1 MSRSRFQR
9 LFVATVIV
17 CALASAATAEQSPP
31 APKAADRG
39 ESVSV
44 AARLAAIEARLE
56 RIAAALEEQLELVR
70 LDLIARRVESGE
82 RRLDELEGSRAQ
94 VRSYLLSL
102 RERLATADRVLAG
115 ARERVETSWPP
126 GSRSETV
133 RLRDEA
139 ETTREQIDA
148 EIASQEGSLAGVDA
162 RAARLRQEI
171 IAWNRLLEAQ
181 LEPPIPAAD
190 EPVEAPEASSA
201 VP

>member
-1 MSRSRFQR
+1 MSKCRLQRFS
-9 LFVATVIV
+9 VAAVIV
-17 CALASAATAEQSPP
+17 CALAAAATAEPSPP
-31 APKAADRG
+31 ATTAADRR

-44 AARLAAIEARLE
+44 APRPGAIEILLD
-56 RIAAALEEQLELVR
+56 RIAAALEEQLELER

-94 VRSYLLSL
+94 ARSYLLSL

-126 GSRSETV
+126 GSRAEAV

-148 EIASQEGSLAGVDA
+148 EIASQEESLAAIDA
-162 RAARLRQEI
+162 RAARVRQEI
-171 IAWNRLLEAQ
+171 TAWNRLLEGQ
-181 LEPPIPAAD
+181 LEAPIPAAE
-190 EPVEAPEASSA
+190 EPVEGPEASSA